1 MQSISFPNIFKRV
14 KTNTVTDHDATAQNL
29 KMLIWSEKGELFG
42 DPYYGTGL
50 KKYLFDQNDAI
61 LQDILLDDIY
71 TAIALFM
78 PQVKVNRSDITFN
91 KKENGELSV
100 NIKAINKIDFSPDM
114 YNIVLVSAEV

>member
-1 MQSISFPNIFKRV
+1 MNSISFPNIFKRV
-14 KTNTVTDHDATAQNL
+14 KTNTVNDYDATAQNL

-61 LQDILLDDIY
+61 LQDLLVDDIY
-71 TAIALFM
+71 TAISLFM
-78 PQVKVNRSDITFN
+78 PQLQVSRSDISFD

-100 NIKAINKIDFSPDM
+100 TIKALNKADFSTDM
-114 YNIVLVSAEV
+114 YNIVLVNAEQ